1 MFEDESG
8 PTLHRYVG
16 DDWARDRT
24 TWWSKPNARLHQ
36 ESRRCV
42 TYSGKYPRHPGVR
55 PVWLVH
61 QTDYREYAPE
71 GEEPT
76 CIDTDRVMEE
86 FRTALETLRDTILK
100 LPIAE
105 KIDPVWKDPAEI
117 PFPAGVP
124 AGPFFTRGNARD
136 VRRIERGQRNIDDLA
151 LADRYGLLGGL
162 RLAPLNVHD
171 VPKVAYDGFIW
182 CSALPAASNDALRYD
197 AFLGDR
203 DTLIRITPKDAR
215 GIYVVDHAAYTKRR
229 ADLSA
234 QLQGRDQLTDGEV
247 ADIQRAR
254 ALTIVPILEYTGD
267 YEDPLYLINREL
279 GLDEVEVPR
288 PLT

>member
-1 MFEDESG
+1 
-8 PTLHRYVG
+8 
-16 DDWARDRT
+16 
-24 TWWSKPNARLHQ
+24 
-36 ESRRCV
+36 
-42 TYSGKYPRHPGVR
+42 
-55 PVWLVH
+55 
-61 QTDYREYAPE
+61 
-71 GEEPT
+71 
-76 CIDTDRVMEE
+76 MEE